1 MPACRRKSWK
11 KNRSHNP
18 YLEKYTDTGKEMTE
32 EITPSIL
39 SSVYLY
45 TCLNDP
51 PIISFESHNNHFRE
65 AGKCYYP
72 FYRSVNKFRD
82 VM

>member
-11 KNRSHNP
+11 KNRFPRSHNP
-18 YLEKYTDTGKEMTE
+18 YLEKYTDTGNEMTE

-39 SSVYLY
+39 SSIYLY

-51 PIISFESHNNHFRE
+51 PLSHLSPTTTISGRQVSVIIHFT
-65 AGKCYYP
+65 
-72 FYRSVNKFRD
+72 D
-82 VM
+82 Q